1 LQKPQT
7 LYTENN
13 EIVVKYCHPKS
24 DDYLHYK
31 STITIKASGKLPVEM
46 KINFFGRFPFIAP
59 MPPTEYEFKSA
70 SIVDLHAKYVKWFRK
85 YGYIFK

>member
-1 LQKPQT
+1 
-7 LYTENN
+7 
-13 EIVVKYCHPKS
+13 
-24 DDYLHYK
+24 
-31 STITIKASGKLPVEM
+31 M